1 MQAQDD
7 PNTGHSFRDNAIAFF
22 FILLFVV
29 ILVYLGIT
37 GH

>member
-1 MQAQDD
+1 MNADY
-7 PNTGHSFRDNAIAFF
+7 GHSFKENAIAFF